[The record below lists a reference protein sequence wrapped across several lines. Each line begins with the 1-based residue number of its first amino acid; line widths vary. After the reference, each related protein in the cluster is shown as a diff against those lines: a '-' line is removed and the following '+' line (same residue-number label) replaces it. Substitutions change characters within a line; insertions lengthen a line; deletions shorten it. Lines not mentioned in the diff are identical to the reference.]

1 METVVEKFLRYV
13 KVDTQSSVESG
24 TFPSTEKQKNLGS
37 MLYQELKEMGAD
49 SVFYDEERCYVYAK
63 IPGNK
68 EETKTIGFI
77 AHMDTAPV
85 ISGKDVKPRI
95 VENYDGGDILLNKE
109 ENIVLEVRT
118 YPELKAYVGQSLI
131 VTDGTTLLGADDKAG
146 VAEIMAMAQTLLAHP
161 EIKHGPV
168 AIAFT
173 SDEEIGTGMD
183 HFDTE
188 RFGADYAYT
197 VDGGAL
203 GEIEYEN
210 FNAASAEVLVH
221 GVSVHPGEAKNK
233 MKNAFLIAMEF
244 NGLLPKEQRPD
255 CTEGYEGFFH
265 LEEMGGTIEEAKL
278 SYIIRDHDRGKFEEK
293 KRRIAQAAGQI
304 NGQYGAHTVELTIED
319 TYYNMREKIEPDFM
333 FLVEN
338 AKKHLEELSVTP
350 KVCPIRGGTDGARLS
365 FMGIP
370 CPNLC
375 TGGHNF
381 HGRFEYCCVESME
394 KVTQLLV
401 KLAEGE

>member
-1 METVVEKFLRYV
+1 METVTEKFLRYV
-13 KVDTQSSVESG
+13 KVDTQSSVETG
-24 TFPSTEKQKNLGS
+24 TSPSTEKQKDLGRI
-37 MLYQELKEMGAD
+37 LYQELKEMGAD
-49 SVFYDEERCYVYAK
+49 NVFFDEENCYVYAG
-63 IPGNK
+63 IPANC

-85 ISGKDVKPRI
+85 ISGKEVKPRI
-95 VENYDGGDILLNKE
+95 VENYDGGDILLNEKE
-109 ENIVLEVRT
+109 KIVLEVGT
-118 YPELKAYVGQSLI
+118 YPELKSYVGKTLI

-146 VAEIMAMAQTLLAHP
+146 VAEIMVMAETLLTHP

-168 AIAFT
+168 ALAFT

-183 HFDTE
+183 HFDVE

-203 GEIEYEN
+203 GELEYEN
-210 FNAASAEVLVH
+210 FNAASAKVLVH

-244 NGLLPKEQRPD
+244 NGLLPKEQRPE

-265 LEEMGGTIEEAKL
+265 LEEMGGTIEETKM
-278 SYIIRDHDRGKFEEK
+278 SYIIRDHDSGKFEEK
-293 KRRIAQAAGQI
+293 KQCITQAARKI
-304 NGQYGAHTVELTIED
+304 NDQYGAHTVELTIED
-319 TYYNMREKIEPDFM
+319 SYYNMREKIEPEFM
-333 FLVEN
+333 FLIEN
-338 AKKHLEELSVTP
+338 AKKHLQELSVTP

-381 HGRFEYCCVESME
+381 HGRYEYCCVESME
-394 KVTQLLV
+394 KIVQLLV
-401 KLAEGE
+401 KLAER